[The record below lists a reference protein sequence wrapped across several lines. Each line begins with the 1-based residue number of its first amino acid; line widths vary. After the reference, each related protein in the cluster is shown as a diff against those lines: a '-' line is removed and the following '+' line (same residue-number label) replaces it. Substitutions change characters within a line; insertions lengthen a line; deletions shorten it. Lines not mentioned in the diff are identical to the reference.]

1 MCHRILLNH
10 LQGFSPLRL
19 VGPEAVR
26 IGCILL
32 GIEFGEKMQPG
43 ERARCLTGRRV
54 SVFTES
60 PSSAAPKNPALSTP
74 AQDLADVE
82 RVIAG
87 DAQAFEGIVRRW
99 QGPLVNMAWRYCRD
113 RGRAEELAQEA
124 FIRAWRG
131 LSGWRREGSFST
143 WLFALAANV
152 FRSEL
157 KRFPAVDVRL
167 DEIAEPSGPA
177 GQHALLSE
185 RLSSETVR
193 RAVLALPVRY
203 REPVVL
209 FYFHE
214 MDVAAAA
221 RTIRLP
227 EGTVKARLARARA
240 LLRRRFPGLEAEQ
253 EFHPDRKGPLRRTAR
268 IGKADP
274 TQKEII
280 HDAGKEV

>member
-1 MCHRILLNH
+1 MNDT
-10 LQGFSPLRL
+10 Q
-19 VGPEAVR
+19 
-26 IGCILL
+26 
-32 GIEFGEKMQPG
+32 
-43 ERARCLTGRRV
+43 
-54 SVFTES
+54 
-60 PSSAAPKNPALSTP
+60 SSAVHGNAAPSGPS
-74 AQDLADVE
+74 QDLGDVE
-82 RVIAG
+82 RVLAG
-87 DAQAFEGIVRRW
+87 ETRAFEGIVRRW

-131 LSGWRREGSFST
+131 LSSWRREGNFST

-157 KRFPAVDVRL
+157 KRFPVVTVAL

-177 GQHALLSE
+177 GQHRVLVE
-185 RLSSETVR
+185 QLSSETVR

-221 RTIRLP
+221 RTMGLP

-240 LLRRRFPGLEAEQ
+240 LLRKRFPELEGELESGGRETIRGAGEEQ
-253 EFHPDRKGPLRRTAR
+253 DGRA
-268 IGKADP
+268 
-274 TQKEII
+274 
-280 HDAGKEV
+280 